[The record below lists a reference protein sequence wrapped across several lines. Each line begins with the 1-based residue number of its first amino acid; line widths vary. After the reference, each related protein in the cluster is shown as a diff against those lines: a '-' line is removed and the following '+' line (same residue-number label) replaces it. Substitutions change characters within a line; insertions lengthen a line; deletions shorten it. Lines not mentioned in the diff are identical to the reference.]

1 MPEDVSRGRL
11 VNRGEPERPR
21 STTGST
27 CRCTWVSVRP
37 GAADPSERVDRRWF
51 AGLSSPT
58 AIVIS
63 ILVVYVLLGV
73 GVYALI
79 TSFA

>member
-1 MPEDVSRGRL
+1 VQR
-11 VNRGEPERPR
+11 
-21 STTGST
+21 
-27 CRCTWVSVRP
+27 
-37 GAADPSERVDRRWF
+37 DPSERVDGRWF

-63 ILVVYVLLGV
+63 ILVVYVLLVV

-79 TSFA
+79 TSFARSSFALRREAA